1 MARRNEH
8 VSKQLNES
16 TKPSKNQQHLNK
28 NSQKR
33 SKSTDQQHNPIK
45 KPKKTANACLS
56 CRNKHMK
63 CPGGSPCS
71 NCKNKGIPCEYSEQ
85 KKKIVTSMKY
95 LMGLQDDIL
104 ELKRQNIELLR
115 QLDELKSMKKMDDSN
130 VVEKKNALHLNAD
143 NDSKL
148 TECGEEIAST
158 FAQRSGRLINSTL
171 DQTYFVGSS
180 SMTLFGLE
188 IESLISKYLTEK
200 IVKPLPTASVT
211 PPPLPSERN
220 LSHSP
225 SEETVRS
232 KSLSLNNSGDN
243 VESNSIVFYP
253 SPSNKLQIII
263 QQLRSDT
270 LSFLFIIKLP
280 INDTSTVLTLHF
292 PTYAYSLFLMDTFLT
307 YFDGC
312 FYFFNEGMEK
322 LRLKQLYEQID
333 GYKGI
338 MNGDPILQTI
348 WFVKVFLIF
357 GLGESYLG
365 TKELQDKLMSKHV
378 PNNTQ
383 MEDTKLPGMDFFNQ
397 ASRLFHYIDCNAS
410 IECSVKEGS
419 IETLLLYALFLQV
432 ADRTIASYF
441 YFGQALRACLLLG
454 MHVDSQSD
462 TLSACQLEHHRRLWW
477 TVYMFERMSSSKA
490 GLPLGLTDNTI
501 STELPQDIRFDEP
514 HYTFYNA
521 EPIRNCINIVR
532 INAKILNQMYQRQ
545 PSSNIL
551 PIIQNIFKQL
561 VQWRNQLSIS
571 SQVDFS
577 KDDDNFQ
584 ISRVAANLFTE
595 YFQGI
600 NLLVRPLL
608 FHFTSI
614 QLKRFKNNNTYLN
627 LESYSNTITTLL
639 NFSLQA
645 SVNTIRCL
653 WYMLKLKLLATFGYM
668 DREYLFTSSCTL
680 LLFNTAFGIHEQ
692 TYKYLD
698 QALTIFTLMQ
708 NAGNQPAELRRAQL
722 LTLMINL
729 DFHDTLHS
737 LILKHSKDDISI
749 SNLNSNSGSK
759 SDININVIQHCKDEN
774 NETPNKLKDLRKH
787 KKKESIYAILNDD
800 TAEDMNSLSDTN
812 NLISGTQSPD
822 TYHKNSNNT
831 NNGVRNNTGLTS
843 LDSLSDMINMTLQQA
858 YSAPPLT
865 QLGSEI
871 IAKNVDQLDPHNT
884 APLMSLDEMLN
895 DITHVS
901 STDNQLWKEIS
912 DQAMWLGDTM
922 DPTSA
927 VQTDMFYKDMIYS
940 MK

>member
-1 MARRNEH
+1 MIERNED
-8 VSKQLNES
+8 VSRKPNKSNKS
-16 TKPSKNQQHLNK
+16 TKRQQHSNENNK
-28 NSQKR
+28 RR
-33 SKSTDQQHNPIK
+33 SKSVDQQSAPVK
-45 KPKKTANACLS
+45 KLKKTANACVS
-56 CRNKHMK
+56 CRNKHLK

-71 NCKNKGIPCEYSEQ
+71 KCESKGIACEYSEQ

-115 QLDELKSMKKMDDSN
+115 QLDKIRSMKN
-130 VVEKKNALHLNAD
+130 IG
-143 NDSKL
+143 DSKMVEQKNVSQPTDDNNSKP
-148 TECGEEIAST
+148 TEPNEEIAST

-211 PPPLPSERN
+211 PPPFPSERN
-220 LSHSP
+220 LSRSS
-225 SEETVRS
+225 SEDTAHS
-232 KSLSLNNSGDN
+232 KSLSLNSSGDN
-243 VESNSIVFYP
+243 IDSNSTVLYL

-280 INDTSTVLTLHF
+280 INDASVVTTLHF

-338 MNGDPILQTI
+338 MNGNPILQTI

-365 TKELQDKLMSKHV
+365 TKELQDKLMSKRIF
-378 PNNTQ
+378 NNIQ

-397 ASRLFHYIDCNAS
+397 ASKLFHYIDCNAS

-462 TLSACQLEHHRRLWW
+462 TLSACQLEHYRRLWW

-501 STELPQDIRFDEP
+501 STELPQDIKFDEP
-514 HYTFYNA
+514 HYSFYKA

-545 PSSNIL
+545 PNSNIL

-577 KDDDNFQ
+577 KDDESFE

-737 LILKHSKDDISI
+737 LILKHSKDDISVSSMN
-749 SNLNSNSGSK
+749 SNNSSNSGI
-759 SDININVIQHCKDEN
+759 DLNIIQHSKNEN
-774 NETPNKLKDLRKH
+774 NEILNRSKDLKRYKG
-787 KKKESIYAILNDD
+787 KESIYAILND
-800 TAEDMNSLSDTN
+800 TSEDVKSFSNTN
-812 NLISGTQSPD
+812 NMISGTQLSD
-822 TYHKNSNNT
+822 SHHNYNNT
-831 NNGVRNNTGLTS
+831 NTSGIKDNTCLTS
-843 LDSLSDMINMTLQQA
+843 LDSLSDMINLTLQQA
-858 YSAPPLT
+858 YTAPPLT

-871 IAKNVDQLDPHNT
+871 IAKNADQLDPHNT

-901 STDNQLWKEIS
+901 SSDNQLWKEIS

-927 VQTDMFYKDMIYS
+927 VQTDMFYKDMIYN

>member
-1 MARRNEH
+1 MIERNED
-8 VSKQLNES
+8 VSRKPNKLNKP
-16 TKPSKNQQHLNK
+16 TKRQQHSNENNK
-28 NSQKR
+28 RR
-33 SKSTDQQHNPIK
+33 SKSADQQPTPVK
-45 KPKKTANACLS
+45 KLKKTANACVS
-56 CRNKHMK
+56 CRNKHLK

-71 NCKNKGIPCEYSEQ
+71 KCEKKGITCEYSEQ

-115 QLDELKSMKKMDDSN
+115 QLDEIKSMKN
-130 VVEKKNALHLNAD
+130 IG
-143 NDSKL
+143 DSKMIEQKNIL
-148 TECGEEIAST
+148 QPTDDNNSKPTESNEEIAST

-200 IVKPLPTASVT
+200 IVKPLPTTSVT
-211 PPPLPSERN
+211 PPPFPSERN
-220 LSHSP
+220 LSHSS
-225 SEETVRS
+225 SEDTAHS
-232 KSLSLNNSGDN
+232 KSLSLNSSGDN
-243 VESNSIVFYP
+243 INSNSTVLYL

-280 INDTSTVLTLHF
+280 INDASVVTTLHF

-365 TKELQDKLMSKHV
+365 TKELQDKLMSKRV
-378 PNNTQ
+378 FNNIQ

-397 ASRLFHYIDCNAS
+397 ASKLFHYIDCNAS

-514 HYTFYNA
+514 HYSFYKA

-545 PSSNIL
+545 PNSNIL

-577 KDDDNFQ
+577 KDDESFE

-737 LILKHSKDDISI
+737 LILKHSKDDISV
-749 SNLNSNSGSK
+749 SSMNSNNSSYSGI
-759 SDININVIQHCKDEN
+759 DLNIIQHSKNEN
-774 NETPNKLKDLRKH
+774 NEIPNRSKDLKRYKR
-787 KKKESIYAILNDD
+787 KESIYAILND
-800 TAEDMNSLSDTN
+800 TSEDVNSFSDTN
-812 NLISGTQSPD
+812 NMISGIQLSDPHHN
-822 TYHKNSNNT
+822 YSNT
-831 NNGVRNNTGLTS
+831 NTNGIKDNTGLTS
-843 LDSLSDMINMTLQQA
+843 LDSLSDMINLTLQQA
-858 YSAPPLT
+858 YTAPPLT

-901 STDNQLWKEIS
+901 SSDNQLWKEIS

-927 VQTDMFYKDMIYS
+927 IQTDMFYKDMIYN

>member
-1 MARRNEH
+1 MISESEVEQEEFTKPTLSIRHSSGEINKRKTSPG
-8 VSKQLNES
+8 SKQL
-16 TKPSKNQQHLNK
+16 Q
-28 NSQKR
+28 R
-33 SKSTDQQHNPIK
+33 VK
-45 KPKKTANACLS
+45 KPKKTSNACLT
-56 CRNKHMK
+56 CRNRHVK
-63 CPGGSPCS
+63 CPGGSPCAK
-71 NCKNKGIPCEYSEQ
+71 CQAKGIVCEYSEP
-85 KKKIVTSMKY
+85 KKKIMTSMKY
-95 LMGLQDDIL
+95 LMGLQDEIAN
-104 ELKRQNIELLR
+104 LKRNNIELLR
-115 QLDELKSMKKMDDSN
+115 ELSEFKSTQNNIDIT
-130 VVEKKNALHLNAD
+130 
-143 NDSKL
+143 NDSEKNKIMDK
-148 TECGEEIAST
+148 TENNRPSELEDNEEIAST

-188 IESLISKYLTEK
+188 IESLISKYLTGK
-200 IVKPLPTASVT
+200 VVKPLPTSSVS
-211 PPPLPSERN
+211 PPALTQSQN
-220 LSHSP
+220 GSP
-225 SEETVRS
+225 STGSYFDS
-232 KSLSLNNSGDN
+232 KVKLTPNHSTPDCL
-243 VESNSIVFYP
+243 
-253 SPSNKLQIII
+253 PSNKLYISID
-263 QQLRSDT
+263 QLESDPFTFQFMVKLPLSDT
-270 LSFLFIIKLP
+270 PTLL
-280 INDTSTVLTLHF
+280 NLHF
-292 PTYAYSLFLMDTFLT
+292 PTYSYAVLLMDTFLT

-312 FYFFNEGMEK
+312 FYFFNEGLEK
-322 LRLKQLYEQID
+322 VRLKQLYDE
-333 GYKGI
+333 Y
-338 MNGDPILQTI
+338 NGFKTLLHGDSILQAI
-348 WFVKVFLIF
+348 WFVKIFVIF
-357 GLGESYLG
+357 GLGETYLG
-365 TKELQDKLMSKHV
+365 TKSLQDKIFTAKFANDSKII
-378 PNNTQ
+378 
-383 MEDTKLPGMDFFNQ
+383 DTRLPGMEFFNQ
-397 ASRLFHYIDCNAS
+397 ASQLLHYIDCNES

-462 TLSACQLEHHRRLWW
+462 TLSACELEHHRRLWW

-501 STELPQDIRFDEP
+501 STELPQDIKIDDPNYIFFR
-514 HYTFYNA
+514 A
-521 EPIRNCINIVR
+521 ETISNCIKIVK

-561 VQWRNQLSIS
+561 VQWRNQLSDY

-577 KDDDNFQ
+577 KDDDKFE

-600 NLLVRPLL
+600 NLLIRPLL

-645 SVNTIRCL
+645 SVNTIRSL
-653 WYMLKLKLLATFGYM
+653 WNMMETKLLSIFGYM
-668 DREYLFTSSCTL
+668 DREYLFTSCCAL

-708 NAGNQPAELRRAQL
+708 NSGNQPSELRRAQL

-729 DFHDTLHS
+729 DFHDTLHD
-737 LILKHSKDDISI
+737 LILKHSKDDVNNLTTLSSDYNIAKIKTETMRKDSI
-749 SNLNSNSGSK
+749 HS
-759 SDININVIQHCKDEN
+759 
-774 NETPNKLKDLRKH
+774 
-787 KKKESIYAILNDD
+787 ILNNNNDCSSRNNVS
-800 TAEDMNSLSDTN
+800 TNWNYLS
-812 NLISGTQSPD
+812 
-822 TYHKNSNNT
+822 HSNNPMT
-831 NNGVRNNTGLTS
+831 NVPNNNNSIGNKDNGGLEAS
-843 LDSLSDMINMTLQQA
+843 LDSLSDMINVTLQQA
-858 YSAPPLT
+858 YTAPPLT
-865 QLGSEI
+865 ELGSEI

-895 DITHVS
+895 DINHVS
-901 STDNQLWKEIS
+901 SSDTQLWKEIS

-927 VQTDMFYKDMIYS
+927 VRTDMYYKDVLNN
-940 MK
+940 K